1 MEEKR
6 VIEVSS
12 EEKAL
17 KLQKRLLFMKKR
29 VAIINKKKKNETSP
43 LANKLVS
50 KADVIIKIN

>member
-17 KLQKRLLFMKKR
+17 RLQKRLLFMKKR
-29 VAIINKKKKNETSP
+29 VAIINKKRKNGTNP

-50 KADVIIKIN
+50 KADVIIEIN